1 MLGFASARTIH
12 LALKP
17 VDMRKQ
23 FDGLWAVAAQLLR
36 EDPHGGALF
45 VFTNKRHNRVKM
57 LFWDGSGVWVL
68 AKRLEKGRFSWP
80 RGGDG
85 AKVTLSAEALSML
98 LGGID
103 LKDGAKK
110 AWYER

>member
-12 LALKP
+12 LALEP

-23 FDGLWAVAAQLLR
+23 FDGLW
-36 EDPHGGALF
+36 
-45 VFTNKRHNRVKM
+45 
-57 LFWDGSGVWVL
+57 VL
-68 AKRLEKGRFSWP
+68 AKRLEQGRFSWP

-110 AWYER
+110 HGMSAKKVASHGVLCVDTKGTALGAASRRLSRFGE